1 MVAGGN
7 RCPNPEDIE
16 LVDPNNH
23 DVFHCGHDLIVQM
36 DMNDLSS
43 WGQYTQLGPM

>member
-43 WGQYTQLGPM
+43 WG